1 MKIYI
6 AGPMTGLPEY
16 NFPAFDKAAAELTAQ
31 GHEVFN
37 PAQNDR
43 DHGFDAS
50 GLGGHEAERLGFSLR
65 RALKQDLSWICDH
78 AEGLALL
85 PNWQKSAGVAAEI
98 ALAHALGVPALPFTD
113 WIFMG
118 HNVAPMSEATA

>member
-16 NFPAFDKAAAELTAQ
+16 NFPAFDKAADILTES
-31 GHEVFN
+31 GHHVFN

-43 DHGFDAS
+43 DHGFNAT
-50 GLGGHEAERLGFSLR
+50 GLEGHEAEQLGFSLR

-78 AEGLALL
+78 AEALVL
-85 PNWQKSAGVAAEI
+85 LEGWERSRGVRAEM
-98 ALAHALGVPALPFTD
+98 ALAEALGLPKYE
-113 WIFMG
+113 MERL
-118 HNVAPMSEATA
+118 PEAVKA

>member
-16 NFPAFDKAAAELTAQ
+16 NFPAFDKAADILEAQ

-43 DHGFDAS
+43 DHGFDAE
-50 GLGGHEAERLGFSLR
+50 GLEGHEAERLGFSLR

-78 AEGLALL
+78 AEALVLLEGWERSKGVRAEMALAEALGLPKWELDRL
-85 PNWQKSAGVAAEI
+85 PAEVAA
-98 ALAHALGVPALPFTD
+98 
-113 WIFMG
+113 
-118 HNVAPMSEATA
+118 

>member
-16 NFPAFDKAAAELTAQ
+16 NFPAFDKAAAILTAQ

-50 GLGGHEAERLGFSLR
+50 GLVGHEAERLGFSLR

-78 AEGLALL
+78 AEALVL
-85 PNWQKSAGVAAEI
+85 LEGWERSKGVRAEM
-98 ALAHALGVPALPFTD
+98 ALAEALGIPKYELERLP
-113 WIFMG
+113 IG
-118 HNVAPMSEATA
+118 AAA